1 MPYTFKTIFVP
12 ASFVPPKKGYKA
24 YTAKIDG
31 LNFSRTWCLY
41 NIAKKTDSSEKL
53 RSLADDHFNHS
64 FSYISSGDYMGEH
77 WLASFAVYAYF
88 SR

>member
-31 LNFSRTWCLY
+31 VNFSTEINAAITEMEGEGYDFVQMDSVTSAEYYGRVFTEGMILLF
-41 NIAKKTDSSEKL
+41 KKKNAPD
-53 RSLADDHFNHS
+53 
-64 FSYISSGDYMGEH
+64 
-77 WLASFAVYAYF
+77 
-88 SR
+88 